1 MPRCATVEHRPAPKL
16 SEEIVQITIST
27 REQDNRSIVEVSGE
41 VDVHEAPTLDA
52 ELSSLIEAGN
62 VNLVVDFTNVEFLD
76 STGLGVLVKG
86 LKRAREHDGSL
97 TVVATADRITKVFRI
112 TGLDSVIGVH
122 GTVDDAL
129 AG

>member
-1 MPRCATVEHRPAPKL
+1 M
-16 SEEIVQITIST
+16 QISIST
-27 REQDNRSIVEVSGE
+27 YDIDDRIVVEVAGE

-52 ELSSLIEAGN
+52 ELADLIEAGS
-62 VNLVVDFTNVEFLD
+62 VDIIVDLSSVDFLD

-112 TGLDSVIGVH
+112 TGLDTVIGLH
-122 GTVDDAL
+122 ATVEDAL
-129 AG
+129 GG

>member
-1 MPRCATVEHRPAPKL
+1 M
-16 SEEIVQITIST
+16 QITIST

-52 ELSSLIEAGN
+52 ELSGLIEAGN
-62 VNLVVDFTNVEFLD
+62 VNVIVDFTNVEFLD

-97 TVVATADRITKVFRI
+97 TVVATADRIVKVFRI

-122 GTVDDAL
+122 ATVSDAL